1 MRNRFRKLYRDF
13 LVGRVITNGKQLQR
27 LRASRAGVD
36 ASLWPEDCAHLDS
49 IIDRMERQ
57 RRGLL
62 LKLKEG

>member
-27 LRASRAGVD
+27 LRAARAGVD